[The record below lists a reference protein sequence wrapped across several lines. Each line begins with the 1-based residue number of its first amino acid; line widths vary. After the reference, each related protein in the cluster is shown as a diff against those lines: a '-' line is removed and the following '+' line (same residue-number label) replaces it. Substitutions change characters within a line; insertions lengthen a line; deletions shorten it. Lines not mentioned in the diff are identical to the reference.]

1 MNYENLTPVVG
12 VITNISTQEGDC
24 CTQFTTRGGGG
35 QPVNMCLSVD
45 TFVVD
50 TMRMMPGMLVAACYD
65 NTLPVPRIYP
75 PQYQADLIDVVRPE
89 EDVNLSWFDETL
101 TASDQSLKLNLY
113 QSTVL
118 STLNGQ
124 PYFCFPA
131 NHFLLVYYAAAT
143 KSIPPQTAP
152 NRVIVLC
159 SQTCKELFF
168 FIFTRPL

>member
-24 CTQFTTRGGGG
+24 CTQVIALSVEG
-35 QPVNMCLSVD
+35 QPVNMILSDD

-50 TMRMMPGMLVAACYD
+50 TMRLMPGMRVAAFYD
-65 NTLPVPRIYP
+65 NTLPVPLIYP
-75 PQYQADLIDVVRPE
+75 PQYQAVLIAVVRPE

-101 TASDQSLKLNLY
+101 TASDQSLKLKLNLY

-131 NHFLLVYYAAAT
+131 NHFLLVYYAATT

-159 SQTCKELFF
+159 S
-168 FIFTRPL
+168 

>member
-1 MNYENLTPVVG
+1 MIIKKGYFFMNYENLTPVVG
-12 VITNISTQEGDC
+12 VITNISTQDGDC
-24 CTQFTTRGGGG
+24 CTQVITLSVEG
-35 QPVNMCLSVD
+35 QPVNMILSDD
-45 TFVVD
+45 TFVVG
-50 TMRMMPGMLVAACYD
+50 TMRLMPGMCVAAFCD
-65 NTLPVPRIYP
+65 NTLPVPLIYP
-75 PQYQADLIDVVRPE
+75 PQYQAELIAVVRPE

-143 KSIPPQTAP
+143 TSIPPPTAP

-159 SQTCKELFF
+159 S
-168 FIFTRPL
+168 